1 MLTKD
6 EENIPQ
12 VIVDMSDDSKNA
24 DLLAE
29 DEEED
34 FLDEGFLMFHFS
46 FFLALICF

>member
-1 MLTKD
+1 MLSKD

-12 VIVDMSDDSKNA
+12 VIVDMSDDNKNS

-34 FLDEGFLMFHFS
+34 FLDEGL
-46 FFLALICF
+46 CFISS

>member
-12 VIVDMSDDSKNA
+12 IIVDMSDDNKNA
-24 DLLAE
+24 VLLAE

-34 FLDEGFLMFHFS
+34 FLDEGF
-46 FFLALICF
+46 